1 VAPHRSRSARFI
13 LASLAVLA
21 CGAAGVF
28 AQEDIDLRLFRP
40 QVDLSGETFQ
50 DKPFDDMISD
60 EYGSD
65 AMSFSAN
72 IPLGKTH
79 VRWDRKYRASQFFA
93 HVQATRAAPDI
104 TFLTGPERRLYSGL
118 LAASGVWLS
127 RSNNLYVAS
136 AGGSFA
142 EDDRTI
148 HDAQARFYA
157 LFLGTHRI
165 REWITLVYG
174 GAATYQFGR
183 GLALPV
189 VGVVWWI
196 NPKWTLVGTLPFS
209 AAALY
214 RIRDDLGLRL
224 LVGFAGN
231 RYRFANERDFP
242 NQPLGQPQ
250 AETVYL
256 STLQSRLTAE
266 IEWKAGGAVSLY
278 AQAGTVRN
286 LQFVFSEDAGIDSD
300 KFIDDSTQ
308 PAGYLKL
315 GARFTFGKSILDEW
329 KK

>member
-1 VAPHRSRSARFI
+1 MAPHRSRSARFV

-21 CGAAGVF
+21 CGAAPVL

-40 QVDLSGETFQ
+40 QIDLSGETFQ
-50 DKPFDDMISD
+50 DKPFDDMTG
-60 EYGSD
+60 EKYGSD
-65 AMSFSAN
+65 ALSFAAN

-93 HVQATRAAPDI
+93 HVLASRSTPDI
-104 TFLTGPERRLYSGL
+104 TFLTGAQRQLYSGV

-148 HDAQARFYA
+148 HDAKWRSYA
-157 LFLGTHRI
+157 LFLGTHKI

-189 VGVVWWI
+189 IGMVWWI
-196 NPKWTLVGTLPFS
+196 NPKWTLIGTLPFS
-209 AAALY
+209 VAATY

-224 LVGFAGN
+224 LLGFAGN
-231 RYRFANERDFP
+231 RYRFANDGEFP
-242 NQPLGQPQ
+242 GQP
-250 AETVYL
+250 ETVYL
-256 STLQSRLTAE
+256 STLQSRLNAE
-266 IEWKAGGAVSLY
+266 LEWKAGSAVSLY
-278 AQAGTVRN
+278 AQGGTART
-286 LQFVFSEDAGIDSD
+286 LQFVFSDDANIGGD
-300 KFIDDSTQ
+300 KFIDDSTV
-308 PAGYLKL
+308 PTGYLKV

>member
-1 VAPHRSRSARFI
+1 MTHRPRVARLVLVP
-13 LASLAVLA
+13 LAVLA

-65 AMSFSAN
+65 AVSFSAN

-93 HVQATRAAPDI
+93 HVQATRAAPEI
-104 TFLTGPERRLYSGL
+104 TFLTGAQHKLYSGV

-148 HDAQARFYA
+148 HDLQGRFYA
-157 LFLGTHRI
+157 LFLGTHKI
-165 REWITLVYG
+165 RESFTLVYG

-183 GLALPV
+183 GLAIPV
-189 VGVVWWI
+189 IGAVWWI
-196 NPKWTLVGTLPFS
+196 NPKWTLIGALPFS
-209 AAALY
+209 VAATY

-224 LVGFAGN
+224 LLGFAGN
-231 RYRFANERDFP
+231 RYRFANEGEFP
-242 NQPLGQPQ
+242 GQP
-250 AETVYL
+250 ETVYL
-256 STLQSRLTAE
+256 STLQSRLTGE
-266 IEWKAGGAVSLY
+266 IEWKAGSAVSLY

-315 GARFTFGKSILDEW
+315 GARFTFGKSILDDW